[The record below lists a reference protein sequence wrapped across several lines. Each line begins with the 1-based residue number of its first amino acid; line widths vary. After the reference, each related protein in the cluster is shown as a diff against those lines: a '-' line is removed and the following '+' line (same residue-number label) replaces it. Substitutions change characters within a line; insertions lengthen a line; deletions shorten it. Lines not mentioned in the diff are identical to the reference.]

1 MRHVPMMGPR
11 EELKEK
17 VQRRT
22 DSVVDAT
29 ADGTAA
35 VGLRDPNH
43 AVAEYESLDIVKRVE
58 QTCPEAIEMRV
69 YVTARPGGVGVS

>member
-1 MRHVPMMGPR
+1 MMGPR

-29 ADGTAA
+29 ANGTAA
-35 VGLRDPNH
+35 VGLHDPNH
-43 AVAEYESLDIVKRVE
+43 DIAAYESLDIVKRVE
-58 QTCPEAIEMRV
+58 QACPDEIEMRV

>member
-1 MRHVPMMGPR
+1 MGPR

-35 VGLRDPNH
+35 VGLYDPNH
-43 AVAEYESLDIVKRVE
+43 TVVEYESLDIVKRVE
-58 QTCPEAIEMRV
+58 RTCPDAIEMRI
-69 YVTARPGGVGVS
+69 YVTARPGGVGGR